1 MTLVTISA
9 PNQRWRSVR
18 GRFGLELN
26 RRRWDERGVLHNHG
40 HRFRWP
46 WATRPF
52 WLIDA
57 FRVFCKVIARKR
69 EGAQS
74 RASTQTAE
82 FAITAFCPSSC
93 PIGEAFETAAS
104 SGRLPSENSGER
116 FPPKGEEPT
125 GIDFAR
131 MRDEHQSLAIIDAR
145 LALNHLIMRRHALDG
160 GAPVNATALVRRWLC
175 ERSQDC
181 GSYSDRPP
189 PTVGRFSRAGGPI
202 AALNGHSFE
211 TGCYRT

>member
-1 MTLVTISA
+1 MNEGSCITA
-9 PNQRWRSVR
+9 A
-18 GRFGLELN
+18 
-26 RRRWDERGVLHNHG
+26 

-69 EGAQS
+69 EGARS
-74 RASTQTAE
+74 RASTQIVE

-116 FPPKGEEPT
+116 FPPKGGGTHWDRFRPY
-125 GIDFAR
+125 AR
-131 MRDEHQSLAIIDAR
+131 R
-145 LALNHLIMRRHALDG
+145 
-160 GAPVNATALVRRWLC
+160 T
-175 ERSQDC
+175 
-181 GSYSDRPP
+181 
-189 PTVGRFSRAGGPI
+189 PI
-202 AALNGHSFE
+202 PCHH
-211 TGCYRT
+211 